1 MELGFLI
8 PSAIIIIIII
18 INSAFENSSLVLLVR
33 IGTGNSYLPK
43 HVPIQHWLTCMAR
56 THLTLEKVVSL
67 DMTIYIF
74 YIFYFILFYLY
85 IYIKIGVYLFVC
97 FACLDVTML

>member
-8 PSAIIIIIII
+8 PSAIIFIYFYFL
-18 INSAFENSSLVLLVR
+18 NPDFENPSLVLLVR

-56 THLTLEKVVSL
+56 THLKLEKVVSFN
-67 DMTIYIF
+67 MTIYI
-74 YIFYFILFYLY
+74 Y
-85 IYIKIGVYLFVC
+85 IYYLLFIIY
-97 FACLDVTML
+97 